1 MPGEHGRAE
10 YTAAGTR
17 TTDRDDGACPRCGTT
32 SGVQLTSTS
41 PVQSGTCTAY
51 FDRLAAAV
59 EQLGAARSV
68 LRAVIALADELP
80 KLTDVELRDR
90 LLAPAGRPATEGTGT
105 AWPRRVAALRF
116 RPGRRVELN
125 PPVQLSCDP
134 AGFSTE
140 LKPEGSAT

>member
-1 MPGEHGRAE
+1 MSTVELSTPLPAP
-10 YTAAGTR
+10 AP
-17 TTDRDDGACPRCGTT
+17 TDRDDGACPRCGTT

-41 PVQSGTCTAY
+41 PVQSRTCTAY

-90 LLAPAGRPATEGTGT
+90 LLALADRRRKEPAPPGHAGRCPEIPAGAE
-105 AWPRRVAALRF
+105 A
-116 RPGRRVELN
+116 ELN